1 VPADI
6 YTDNDGA
13 WSGDH
18 IMDHEVVPGVV
29 VSNRP
34 FGAEAWSLRTL
45 AAAVL
50 GELGVQGFPG
60 AAGARPP
67 DS

>member
-1 VPADI
+1 M
-6 YTDNDGA
+6 GA

-18 IMDHEVVPGVV
+18 IMDHEAVPGVL

-34 FGAEAWSLRTL
+34 LQVTVGSLQEL

-50 GELGVQGFPG
+50 GEFGIEGFPG
-60 AAGARPP
+60 ITAPGP
-67 DS
+67 DR